1 MKSTG
6 EQCSLFCYQ
15 NISELFGLFQKSTE
29 NYIEYIDFLWY
40 NHFSKQGVLFRNNLG
55 FDINE

>member
-15 NISELFGLFQKSTE
+15 IYPSLSDFFQKSTE

-40 NHFSKQGVLFRNNLG
+40 NRFSEQGVLFKNNLG